1 VLSTRQEPPTGQ
13 AAARPLSALAI
24 VSQGA
29 CPRRQEHLRR
39 SRLQRM
45 RYPRHEPQGLARPV
59 GKLHEVTRHD
69 ALGHTRHAGIRVQ
82 VLAFIRRQQKQRIGK
97 ARIKFF
103 RHVFHLRLSAPQI
116 AQSLSDCA
124 SSLNCSCLI
133 LNRADSSKPPFA
145 SLTLSSCSHARPC
158 STAPT
163 SPHTWNVANVIE
175 PSEKANA
182 SGGCCYQKGDDHQGQ
197 HGELRYV
204 GNNYFSLLTPRLS
217 FVATLRSAH
226 STCSAKAVQFSAASS
241 KSAFRD
247 GSIICAARCR
257 A

>member
-145 SLTLSSCSHARPC
+145 SLTLKFMLARASVLYCP
-158 STAPT
+158 
-163 SPHTWNVANVIE
+163 NVASYVE
-175 PSEKANA
+175 R
-182 SGGCCYQKGDDHQGQ
+182 
-197 HGELRYV
+197 GERHRAKRE
-204 GNNYFSLLTPRLS
+204 SQCQWRLLLPKRRRS
-217 FVATLRSAH
+217 PRSAWGTPLCWKQLFFFAH
-226 STCSAKAVQFSAASS
+226 PATFFRGHAAFSPLHL
-241 KSAFRD
+241 FRQ
-247 GSIICAARCR
+247 GSPVLRR
-257 A
+257 LFEVGL

>member
-1 VLSTRQEPPTGQ
+1 MQAYAFKFWLSS
-13 AAARPLSALAI
+13 AANKSNASARHGS
-24 VSQGA
+24 SSSG
-29 CPRRQEHLRR
+29 
-39 SRLQRM
+39 M
-45 RYPRHEPQGLARPV
+45 F
-59 GKLHEVTRHD
+59 
-69 ALGHTRHAGIRVQ
+69 
-82 VLAFIRRQQKQRIGK
+82 FIC
-97 ARIKFF
+97 A
-103 RHVFHLRLSAPQI
+103 LSAPQI